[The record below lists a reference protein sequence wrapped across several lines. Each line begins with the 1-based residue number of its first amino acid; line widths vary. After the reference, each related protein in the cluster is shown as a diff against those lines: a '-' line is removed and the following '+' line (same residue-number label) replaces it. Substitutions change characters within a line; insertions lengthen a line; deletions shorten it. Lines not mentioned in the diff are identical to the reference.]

1 MPPATKT
8 GGSRAT
14 EGSAEPGAVPRRPS
28 LGEILLFAQACR
40 LFLSTRR
47 LSRGAPIARLADRL
61 LAKHLLPRGVRPEA
75 ARLATAR
82 AARRLG
88 WVPGLLT
95 TCLPRSL
102 VTGTLLAD
110 REDVELVIGV
120 RRGAESHHPLD
131 GHAWLTVA
139 SEPLEVLPGDDPH
152 DPRGEPYTEI
162 LRRPL
167 RRG

>member
-1 MPPATKT
+1 MPPA
-8 GGSRAT
+8 
-14 EGSAEPGAVPRRPS
+14 AEPSASPSRPGV
-28 LGEILLFAQACR
+28 GEILLFLQACR
-40 LFLSTRR
+40 LLLATRP
-47 LSRGAPIARLADRL
+47 LSRNTPIPRLADRL
-61 LAKHLLPRGVRPEA
+61 LAKRLLPGRVDPAA

-110 REDVELVIGV
+110 RDDVELVIGV
-120 RRGAESHHPLD
+120 RRGGETHHPLD
-131 GHAWLTVA
+131 GHAWLSVA
-139 SEPLEVLPGDDPH
+139 GEPLEVLPGDDPH
-152 DPRGEPYTEI
+152 DPRGESYTEI